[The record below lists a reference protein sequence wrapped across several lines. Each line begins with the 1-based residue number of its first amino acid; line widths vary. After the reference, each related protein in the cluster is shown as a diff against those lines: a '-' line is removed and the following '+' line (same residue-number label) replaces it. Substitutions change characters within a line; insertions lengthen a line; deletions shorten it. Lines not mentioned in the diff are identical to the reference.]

1 MRNIRLIGLIAAA
14 VALSAAAGVRAEIVV
29 IGSHSAGFL
38 TREQAADVFLGKN
51 SARTPVDLPDA
62 VPIRAE
68 FYTKLTGRTQAQVR
82 STWSRLVFSGNGQ
95 LPKEMPDAAAV
106 KKAVAADPKTVGYID
121 KSALDGSVKVL
132 LSVD

>member
-1 MRNIRLIGLIAAA
+1 MRNIRLIAAA

-29 IGSHSAGFL
+29 IGNQSAAAL
-38 TREQAADVFLGKN
+38 TKEQAADVFLGKN
-51 SARTPVDLPDA
+51 TARTPVDQPESA
-62 VPIRAE
+62 AIRAD
-68 FYTKLTGRTQAQVR
+68 FYTKLTGRTLAQVR

-95 LPKEMPDAAAV
+95 LPKELPDAAAV

-121 KSALDGSVKVL
+121 KSAVDGSVKVL